1 MSIRK
6 RGNRAY
12 QVRVSPFPAQ
22 TVPTRE
28 AAERLQLNLKLRR
41 VGGAAAPERPTTLGV
56 EINGWLDRVRAA
68 GGLRPRSI
76 EFYEQKAKVWTPL
89 RGVKVSALRRAQVQD
104 FIVARAAKHPRSAMD
119 ELQFLKRVLREAKE
133 RGQYIDDAILSIRP
147 VKHRPR
153 RGRALDVDQLYE
165 LASWFPEHVSRLVL
179 LAGQVGARQA
189 FWFSLTD
196 DMLDLEE
203 GTMPIPAELS
213 KNRRDHRVY
222 LTSFEVALLREQL
235 LARAPGTPL
244 VFPNAKG
251 EQWNRSRFGELAW
264 KKSVEAAAKSDR
276 EQNGVRPSMFDGFT
290 FHVLRHTAGS
300 LMALAGLDPAVA
312 SERMGHTD
320 GGALFL
326 RTYRHLYEGE
336 KRIQAARLEA
346 LVRTSLDKEGTTQ
359 AAADLDRPD
368 KAASESGRT
377 WDRTRDLPRVKSEVV
392 AAASLRGE
400 RNAHADAA
408 NNASPS
414 RTYRVAPTPR

>member
-1 MSIRK
+1 M
-6 RGNRAY
+6 GDL
-12 QVRVSPFPAQ
+12 V
-22 TVPTRE
+22 E
-28 AAERLQLNLKLRR
+28 
-41 VGGAAAPERPTTLGV
+41 ERPTKLGL
-56 EINGWLDRVRAA
+56 EIDGFLDRARAA

-89 RGVKVSALRRAQVQD
+89 RDVKVSALRRAQVQD
-104 FIVARAAKHPRSAMD
+104 FIVSRAAKHPRSAMD

-133 RGQYIDDAILSIRP
+133 RGQHVDDAILSIKP
-147 VKHRPR
+147 VKHTPR
-153 RGRALDVDQLYE
+153 RGRALDVEKLYE

-189 FWFSLTD
+189 FWFSLRD
-196 DMLDLEE
+196 DMLDLDE

-213 KNRRDHRVY
+213 KNKRDQRVY

-251 EQWNRSRFGELAW
+251 EQWNRSRFGEQVW

-276 EQNGVRPSMFDGFT
+276 ELHGRLPSVFDGFT
-290 FHVLRHTAGS
+290 FHMLRHTAGS

-336 KRIQAARLEA
+336 RRVQAARLEV
-346 LVRTSLDKEGTTQ
+346 LVRTSLDKERTSSAAGGLEGLNQ
-359 AAADLDRPD
+359 AANG
-368 KAASESGRT
+368 SGRT
-377 WDRTRDLPRVKSEVV
+377 WDRTRDLPRVKR
-392 AAASLRGE
+392 AL
-400 RNAHADAA
+400 
-408 NNASPS
+408 S
-414 RTYRVAPTPR
+414 R